1 MRSFVQRHQTEI
13 KGVLSGFDRLRFRG
27 TLRWLSSIEGMGSFL
42 GTIRVLLMHF
52 NDWAQ
57 LQTDRIRTAT
67 ARLAQSAGRP
77 VVYLASSQTSKEETA
92 LEIAAE
98 DGIREGLVAVLSC
111 VEPCYSFRVGPNREK
126 RRLELRY
133 GPMKCLHYYFYVL
146 HRRLGLMHL
155 RLQSWAPFTIH
166 VGLNGR
172 QWLAQQLAA
181 EGIAFEQ
188 RDNCFV
194 DLSDPRRAQALLDSQ
209 LRTNWTRLLN
219 GLVRRFHPAHA
230 ALLFGEQP
238 LAYYW
243 SAEETEWATDVMFR
257 SQQSLARLY
266 PRWLAH
272 AMTTFGSTDVLRF
285 LGQAPYVRQSCTAE
299 ITSALKKRPEG
310 VCVKHA
316 RNRNSVKMYDK
327 QQTVLRVETT
337 INNSREL
344 KVLRP
349 LASDPKRKRWQ
360 CLRKGVADLHRR
372 AQLSQQSNERYLEAL
387 ATVDESTSLAEAV
400 QPLCKPT
407 RWKGRGVRGLQP
419 FQHGDAKLLAAISRG
434 EFLISGFRNADL
446 RPLLFGAVEVSRDE
460 QRRQSARVTRLI
472 RMLRAHG
479 LVRKIPKTHRY
490 QLTPHAHAA
499 ITALTAAQQATI
511 KTLTQLAA

>member
-1 MRSFVQRHQTEI
+1 MKSFVERHQTEI

-27 TLRWLSSIEGMGSFL
+27 TIRWLSSVEGMGSFL

-57 LQTDRIRTAT
+57 TRTERIRRAT
-67 ARLAQSAGRP
+67 VRLAEAACRP
-77 VVYLASSQTSKEETA
+77 VVYMTSSQVSKEETA
-92 LEIAAE
+92 LEIAAA
-98 DGIREGLVAVLSC
+98 DGVNEGLVAVLSC
-111 VEPCYSFRVGPNREK
+111 VEPCFSFRVGPNRE
-126 RRLELRY
+126 RRCLELRY
-133 GPMKCLHYYFYVL
+133 GPMKCLHYYFYFL
-146 HRRLGLMHL
+146 DRRLGLTHL
-155 RLQSWAPFTIH
+155 RLQTWAPFTIH
-166 VGLNGR
+166 IGFNGR
-172 QWLAQQLAA
+172 EWLARQLATK
-181 EGIAFEQ
+181 GIAFEQ

-194 DLSDPRRAQALLDSQ
+194 DVADPHRAQTLFDTQ
-209 LRTNWTRLLN
+209 LRTNWTKLLD
-219 GLVRRFHPAHA
+219 GLVRRAHPAHA
-230 ALLFGEQP
+230 TLLGESP
-238 LAYYW
+238 LDYYW

-257 SQQSLARLY
+257 SQKALARLY

-272 AMTTFGSTDVLRF
+272 AMTTFSSTDVLRF

-344 KVLRP
+344 RVLRP
-349 LASDPKRKRWQ
+349 TASDPKRKQWQ

-400 QPLCKPT
+400 RPLCKPT

-419 FQHGDAKLLAAISRG
+419 FKNDDAKLLAAISRG

-446 RPLLFGAVEVSRDE
+446 RPLLFGAAETSRDE
-460 QRRQSARVTRLI
+460 ARRQSARVTRLL

-479 LVRKIPKTHRY
+479 LIRKIPKTHRY
-490 QLTPHAHAA
+490 RLTHDAQTA

-511 KTLTQLAA
+511 KTLTHLAA